1 MRFVWAF
8 VALVA
13 ILGSVVAAS
22 AWQRRPAAGGAEE
35 EIGPKRLL
43 VCSTTQVADFAR
55 QIVGDRWIVKSV
67 LAPGQ
72 DPHLY
77 EVKPGDATLVAEA
90 QLCAENGWHLEG
102 NDWMA
107 KLCQQV
113 GKPIVTCTDGLEPLK
128 IDAAGVEV
136 HDPHA
141 WFSPK
146 NAEQYVANLLKAICE
161 ADPAHRAEYEAR
173 AELYVGNLRQLDA
186 WIRKEVE
193 KVPEAQRVL
202 VTSHDAFGY
211 FCRDYGFKS
220 GAPVGWST
228 DQETGG
234 GLTPQRRRE
243 TIQSIQSFGVKAI
256 FVETSVNPKMIRDIA
271 REAGVAIGGQ
281 LYSDSMGGPGEAGET
296 YIGMLRENV
305 VTIVGN
311 LQ

>member
-1 MRFVWAF
+1 MRFFWALLA
-8 VALVA
+8 VCT
-13 ILGSVVAAS
+13 ILGSVVAATS
-22 AWQRRPAAGGAEE
+22 WQRRAGSSAAEAPGER
-35 EIGPKRLL
+35 KLL

-55 QIVGDRWIVKSV
+55 QIVGDRWRVRSI

-113 GKPIVTCTDGLEPLK
+113 GKSIVSCTDGLEPLK

-146 NAEQYVANLLKAICE
+146 NAEQYVQNLVRAICE
-161 ADPAHRAEYEAR
+161 ADPEHRGEYEAR
-173 AELYVGNLRQLDA
+173 AELYIGHLHQLDG
-186 WIRKEVE
+186 WIKKEVE
-193 KVPEAQRVL
+193 KIPEKQRVL

-243 TIQSIQSFGVKAI
+243 TIQSIKDFGVKAI
-256 FVETSVNPKMIRDIA
+256 FVESSVNPKMIRDIA
-271 REAGVAIGGQ
+271 REAGVEIGGQ
-281 LYSDSMGGPGEAGET
+281 LYSDSMGSPGEAGET

-305 VTIVGN
+305 VTIVTH
-311 LQ
+311 LK

>member
-8 VALVA
+8 VAVAA
-13 ILGSVVAAS
+13 ILGSVAAAS
-22 AWQRRPAAGGAEE
+22 LWQRRSVAGGAVEE
-35 EIGPKRLL
+35 TGEKRLL

-55 QIVGDRWIVKSV
+55 QIVGDRWIVKSI

-107 KLCQQV
+107 NLCQQV
-113 GKPIVTCTDGLEPLK
+113 GKPIVSCTEGVEPLK

-146 NAEQYVANLLKAICE
+146 NAEQYVKNLVRALSE
-161 ADPAHRAEYEAR
+161 ADPPHREEYAAR
-173 AELYVGNLRQLDA
+173 AELYVGHLHQLDA

-193 KVPEAQRVL
+193 KVPPAQRVL

-211 FCRDYGFKS
+211 FCREYGFKS

-243 TIQSIQSFGVKAI
+243 TIQSIQGFGVKAI
-256 FVETSVNPKMIRDIA
+256 FVETSVNPKMLRDIA
-271 REAGVAIGGQ
+271 REAGVQIGGQ

-305 VTIVGN
+305 LTIVSH
-311 LQ
+311 LK